1 MQESDHGRPQLTTA
15 YARVVAAQ
23 VSLNRGRWEA
33 LFGTSYDPDT
43 YDALILEYRA
53 ARQALATAVGIQEP
67 SQHRLDRSLATAI
80 A

>member
-1 MQESDHGRPQLTTA
+1 MQEPEHGPQQLATA
-15 YARVVAAQ
+15 YARVAAAQ
-23 VSLNRGRWEA
+23 AGLDRGRWQA

-53 ARQALATAVGIQEP
+53 ARHALATAVGIQEP
-67 SQHRLDRSLATAI
+67 AQQLGRALTTAI